1 MSMSDF
7 VISLALLFLAVY
19 LIYTTFML
27 AKGEPIKS
35 LPYCVAV
42 CFVAAM
48 IGLVGFASIYR
59 GIVQ

>member
-19 LIYTTFML
+19 IIYGTFML
-27 AKGEPIKS
+27 AKGSMEPN
-35 LPYCVAV
+35 LPYCSAV
-42 CFVAAM
+42 CFVAIM
-48 IGLVGFASIYR
+48 IGLVGFAYIYR

>member
-19 LIYTTFML
+19 LVYETIVL
-27 AKGEPIKS
+27 AKGDKEPG
-35 LPYCVAV
+35 LPYLAGVA
-42 CFVAAM
+42 FVSVM
-48 IGLVGFASIYR
+48 IGLVGFAYIYR